1 MGRAVGV
8 WPSADVAPPPP
19 ASDEVGAGTLERL
32 AAAPRFNRWMYQRLA
47 PWIGDAVI
55 EVGSGIGNLSQFL
68 ATRPRVVLTDTE
80 AAYRAYLERRFGDR
94 PNVRVRPLTLPAVP
108 EDLRADPFDSVVCL
122 NVLEHID
129 QDRDAL
135 SGMRGL
141 VRPGGTVVLLVPALP
156 ALYGELD
163 RALGHHR
170 RYTAG
175 TLRRLFDETGLT
187 MHHLEYFNLA
197 GMPGWW
203 FVGRV
208 LRRRMIP
215 SGSLRLYDRLVPLFR
230 LERYLPWRVG
240 QSLIA
245 IGVRAP

>member
-1 MGRAVGV
+1 MTSPERV
-8 WPSADVAPPPP
+8 PLPP
-19 ASDEVGAGTLERL
+19 AADQVGAGTLERL
-32 AAAPRFNRWMYQRLA
+32 AAAPRFNRWMYDRLA

-68 ATRPRVVLTDTE
+68 VAKPRAVLTDTE
-80 AAYRAYLERRFGDR
+80 PAYRSHLEHRFRDR
-94 PNVRVRPLTLPAVP
+94 PHVRVRSLTLPGIP
-108 EDLRADPFDSVVCL
+108 DDLRATPFDTVVCL
-122 NVLEHID
+122 NVLEHIE

-135 SGMRGL
+135 NGMREL
-141 VRPGGTVVLLVPALP
+141 IRPGGTVVLLVPAVP

-170 RYTAG
+170 RYTRAG
-175 TLRRLFDETGLT
+175 LRRLFDEVGLA
-187 MHHLEYFNLA
+187 MRRLEYFNLA

-208 LRRRMIP
+208 LGRSMIP
-215 SGSLRLYDRLVPLFR
+215 DGSLRLYDALVPLFR
-230 LERYLPWRVG
+230 LERFLPWRVG

-245 IGVRAP
+245 IGVRTA